1 MTNTLKMRNNNKP
14 KLFNIINGTL
24 LILFSLITIYPMF
37 YVLIGAFSHGDAY
50 SAGGAW
56 LFPRQF
62 TLSNFIVI
70 LSDDMLWYAFRNTI
84 MKTVIGTGLSLIFT
98 SIVAYAMSRKKLKFR
113 KTIRAISLFTMFFSG
128 GLIPYFVLINYM
140 GLYDNFLVYIIP
152 SLYSVYN
159 MIILSSFFAGI
170 PNDLH
175 EAAEIDGASEFYIYR
190 KIYMPLAKPAL
201 ATIALWSAVGHWNSY
216 FSTMIYSNAG
226 KKMITLQYYLMGVIN
241 QANYTIGDNISP
253 GIIEEVTSTTVSY
266 AAIIIATIPILLIYP
281 FLQKYFTFGI
291 QEGASKG

>member
-113 KTIRAISLFTMFFSG
+113 KTIR
-128 GLIPYFVLINYM
+128 
-140 GLYDNFLVYIIP
+140 
-152 SLYSVYN
+152 
-159 MIILSSFFAGI
+159 
-170 PNDLH
+170 
-175 EAAEIDGASEFYIYR
+175 
-190 KIYMPLAKPAL
+190 
-201 ATIALWSAVGHWNSY
+201 
-216 FSTMIYSNAG
+216 
-226 KKMITLQYYLMGVIN
+226 
-241 QANYTIGDNISP
+241 
-253 GIIEEVTSTTVSY
+253 
-266 AAIIIATIPILLIYP
+266 
-281 FLQKYFTFGI
+281 
-291 QEGASKG
+291 